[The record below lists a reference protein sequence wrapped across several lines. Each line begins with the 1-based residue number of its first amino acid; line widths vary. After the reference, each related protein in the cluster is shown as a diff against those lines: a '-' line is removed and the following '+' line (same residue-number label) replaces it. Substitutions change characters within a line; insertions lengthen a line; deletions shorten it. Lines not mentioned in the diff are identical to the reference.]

1 MEESHAMLISTQNSD
16 SPGAVVL
23 SVALI
28 DPDNSIDAKWRVR
41 WLDFRVHPF
50 VNIPPFRP
58 IWMNCRKCWSSVTTR

>member
-28 DPDNSIDAKWRVR
+28 DPDNQHRREVAGALAGFPGYIGS
-41 WLDFRVHPF
+41 
-50 VNIPPFRP
+50 
-58 IWMNCRKCWSSVTTR
+58 